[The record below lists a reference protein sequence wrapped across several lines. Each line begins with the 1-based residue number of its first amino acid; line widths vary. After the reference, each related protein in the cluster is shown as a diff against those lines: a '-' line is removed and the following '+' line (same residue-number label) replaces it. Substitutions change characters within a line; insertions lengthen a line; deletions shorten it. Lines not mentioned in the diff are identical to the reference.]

1 MRMPA
6 SIGSLCEL
14 RSRDASATAE
24 CFLEAPSSM
33 PVLQVYC
40 RRVWWVRGFSRART
54 SVVHVI
60 LAIGVFLLEV
70 GRHLGFEKQA
80 QRDCRDSRPCAFLPF
95 EQQQHIGVCH
105 EDAEDA

>member
-1 MRMPA
+1 MH
-6 SIGSLCEL
+6 L
-14 RSRDASATAE
+14 RQQSVFLRHRRRCQCFRYIVAE
-24 CFLEAPSSM
+24 
-33 PVLQVYC
+33 
-40 RRVWWVRGFSRART
+40 RRWWDRGFSRART

-95 EQQQHIGVCH
+95 EQQQQHIGVCH